1 MAQGEFRKSRSVQKP
16 AVPGKKKE
24 NSSSRLVFVVQQHAA
39 SHPHY
44 DFRLEM
50 QGVLKSWR
58 VPQGPSLKP
67 GDKRLALMT
76 EDRPYDYKDFEGTIP
91 EGYRNAGDV
100 IVWDG
105 GTYRAAG
112 ADEGDAGERH
122 LLEGLK
128 NGNIS
133 FVLEGR
139 KLKGEF
145 TLARVD
151 ETDPDA
157 WVLVKTND
165 LHASDY
171 DILRKSKS
179 IKTQRTLNELKAPG
193 LRKAPEPKKTVP
205 LLKKKEIVRIQ
216 PMLAELSDKAFSN
229 ADWLFEVKYDGYRA
243 LANISEGQVD
253 LYSRNHNSFAE
264 AYPSIAE
271 ELAKLKHTAILDGE
285 IVAEDEEGRSVF
297 GLLQNAGN
305 TPVQLKYYVFDLLH
319 LNGYDM
325 MEVPLR
331 NRKDLLRMLLGPA
344 QLKNVVYAEHA
355 EADGL
360 SFFRQACAKNYEGI
374 IGKDGRSPYRVG
386 RRSKEWLKV
395 RVIQQQ
401 ETVIAGITEPKG
413 SRKFFGSLIL
423 AVREGNEWRYVGH
436 CGTGFTASE
445 LARLYGLMQ
454 PLFTSHSPF
463 SRRVRVNGKVQWLVP
478 ELVCQVKFSE
488 WTADGNM
495 RHPVYLGQRTDK
507 PAYEV
512 RKEGAAMN
520 RIERAPRKRMASAA
534 SRKPASQAAGNK
546 PSAKLLPGE
555 KEYDLRVG
563 KTVLHLTNQDK
574 IYWPEE
580 NYTKGDLV
588 AYYNRIAEFILP
600 YLRERPQSMH
610 RFPDGIRG
618 QGFYQKD
625 VDTEKVPSW
634 LKTEKIYSPSNK
646 EYIDY
651 LICNDKAT
659 LLYMAN
665 LGCIEINPWN
675 SRAGKPENPDW
686 AVIDLDPEEIDFREV
701 VEAALAVKE
710 TLDALDLDCY
720 CKTSGASGLHV
731 YIPLA
736 AKYDYGSTRMF
747 AELIAHLVHT
757 KLPDTTSLLRS
768 PAKRKHKV
776 YLDYLQNSRGQT
788 LAAPY
793 SVRPRPGATV
803 STPLQWSEVN
813 DKLDPRQFTMQNIFT
828 RLEKLGDIWKP
839 VTGRGENI
847 GKALKKIRK
856 MDAA

>member
-1 MAQGEFRKSRSVQKP
+1 
-16 AVPGKKKE
+16 
-24 NSSSRLVFVVQQHAA
+24 
-39 SHPHY
+39 
-44 DFRLEM
+44 M

-58 VPQGPSLKP
+58 VPQGPSLNP
-67 GDKRLALMT
+67 GDKRLALMV
-76 EDRPYDYKDFEGTIP
+76 EDQPYDYKDFEGTIP

-105 GTYRAAG
+105 GTYRAVDAAAG
-112 ADEGDAGERH
+112 ESGERH
-122 LLEGLK
+122 LLDGLK
-128 NGNIS
+128 KGSIS

-145 TLARVD
+145 TLARLNAD
-151 ETDPDA
+151 EPDT
-157 WVLVKTND
+157 WMLVKKND
-165 LHASDY
+165 DHASDY

-193 LRKAPEPKKTVP
+193 LRKAPEPKKIVP
-205 LLKKKEIVRIQ
+205 LLKKKEIERIQ
-216 PMLAELSDKAFSN
+216 PMLAEISDKPFNN
-229 ADWLFEVKYDGYRA
+229 ADWLFEIKYDGYRA
-243 LANISEGQVD
+243 LANISDGRVD
-253 LYSRNHNSFAE
+253 LYSRNHNSFSE
-264 AYPSIAE
+264 AYPSIAA
-271 ELAKLKHTAILDGE
+271 ELSKLKHTAILDGE
-285 IVAEDEEGRSVF
+285 IVAEDQEGRATF
-297 GLLQNAGN
+297 QLLQNAGN

-331 NRKDLLRMLLGPA
+331 NRKDLLRMLLKPA
-344 QLKNVVYAEHA
+344 QLSNIVYAEHA

-360 SFFRQACAKNYEGI
+360 SFFRQACDKNYEGI
-374 IGKDGRSPYRVG
+374 IAKDGRSPYRVG
-386 RRSKEWLKV
+386 RRSKEWLKL

-413 SRKFFGSLIL
+413 SRKYFGSLIL
-423 AVREGNEWRYVGH
+423 AVREGNEWNYVGH
-436 CGTGFTASE
+436 CGTGFCVAE
-445 LARLYGLMQ
+445 LARLYGMMQ
-454 PLFTSHSPF
+454 PLFTPHSPF
-463 SRRVRVNGKVQWLVP
+463 SRRVRVNAKVQWLVP

-495 RHPVYLGQRTDK
+495 RHPVYMGLRTDK
-507 PAYEV
+507 PAHEV
-512 RKEGAAMN
+512 KKEGAEATKTED
-520 RIERAPRKRMASAA
+520 RPPRRRAASAA
-534 SRKPASQAAGNK
+534 SRKPALQAAGHK

-555 KEYDLRVG
+555 KEYDLRAG

-580 NYTKGDLV
+580 KYTKGDLL
-588 AYYNRIAEFILP
+588 AYYNRAAEFILP
-600 YLRERPQSMH
+600 YLRDRPQSMH
-610 RFPDGIRG
+610 RFPDGIKG

-625 VDTEKVPSW
+625 VDTYKVPSG

-651 LICNDKAT
+651 LICNDRAT

-675 SRAGKPENPDW
+675 SRTAKPENPDW
-686 AVIDLDPEEIDFREV
+686 AVIDLDPEDIDFREV
-701 VEAALAVKE
+701 VNAAQAVKE
-710 TLDALDLDCY
+710 TLDGLEVDCY

-731 YIPLA
+731 FIPLA
-736 AKYDYGSTRMF
+736 AKYDYETVRTF
-747 AELIAHLVHT
+747 AELIAHLVHQ

-768 PAKRKHKV
+768 PAKRRHKV

-813 DKLDPRQFTMQNIFT
+813 EKLDPKQFTIENIFT

-839 VTGRGENI
+839 VIGRGENI
-847 GKALKKIRK
+847 GKALKKMQK
-856 MDAA
+856 MSVA